1 MKKNEIIELIDILRQ
16 TYPEAKCSLNF
27 STPFELLVAV
37 MLSAQ
42 CTDERVNKITPT
54 IFEKYNTPYDFV
66 KLDVKEIEELI
77 KSCGFYK
84 NKARNLKLC
93 SEKLVNDFNG
103 EVPSTMDELTSLA
116 GIGRK
121 SANVILLDAFDICE
135 GVAVDTHA
143 KRVSNRLGLSSNSD
157 PIKIEMDLI
166 KKIPKDYLKY
176 VNHLLVFHGRNFCT
190 ARNPKCDTCP
200 INKYCNLYFLI

>member
-1 MKKNEIIELIDILRQ
+1 MKKNEIIEMIDILKE

-42 CTDERVNKITPT
+42 CTDERVNKVTPN
-54 IFEKYNTPYDFV
+54 IFDKYNTPYDFA
-66 KLDVKEIEELI
+66 KLDVTEIEELI

-84 NKARNLKLC
+84 NKAKNLKLC
-93 SEKLVNDFNG
+93 SEQLINNFNG
-103 EVPSTMDELTSLA
+103 KVPNTMEELTSLA

-135 GVAVDTHA
+135 GVAIDTHA
-143 KRVSNRLGLSSNSD
+143 KRISNRLGLSSNTD
-157 PIKIEMDLI
+157 PVKIEMDLI
-166 KKIPKDYLKY
+166 KKIPKDYLKH

-200 INKYCNLYFLI
+200 VKKYCKH